1 MKMKYYVRGFGIGV
15 LFVTILF
22 SLIRKPAEL
31 SDAEIRN
38 RAAELGMFTEQE
50 MREKQLASLQ
60 ETELKWKEKLK
71 EQETEYKALLQQKAE
86 TEQDQSSEKEG
97 ATETDIPVDKEDVIE
112 PDVQEEP
119 SEPEIPAEPE
129 VTVEPE
135 IPEEELEPGVV
146 QFTVIRGMTSEQVS
160 GLLQEKGLVEN
171 WADFNRYLVQRG
183 VQSSIRVGVYRIRE
197 DADYQTIADLITSR
211 Q

>member
-22 SLIRKPAEL
+22 SLIRKPTEL

-97 ATETDIPVDKEDVIE
+97 ATETDIP
-112 PDVQEEP
+112 
-119 SEPEIPAEPE
+119 AEPE

-160 GLLQEKGLVEN
+160 GLLQ
-171 WADFNRYLVQRG
+171 D
-183 VQSSIRVGVYRIRE
+183 
-197 DADYQTIADLITSR
+197 
-211 Q
+211 